1 MERRTEDAATFFSP
15 FNAPFPQTRLYA
27 HLLNGLNPHIEG
39 RRRSN
44 ISRAITWAQS
54 TEFERRISY
63 GWPSFFWLLLLSSDP
78 FHCGFLDWL
87 VVARQQGQSY
97 KQQQQPYDVI
107 YVGSLTT

>member
-63 GWPSFFWLLLLSSDP
+63 GWPSF
-78 FHCGFLDWL
+78 L
-87 VVARQQGQSY
+87 VVVVIIRPFSLWISGLAGGCTAAQGQSY